1 MNVKILEIA
10 YIPMLERVKEVGGFG
25 GVGGQR
31 QAWNKWE
38 CGLRGKT
45 TCEQQ
50 VIKGDQF
57 AKGQRTMTS

>member
-1 MNVKILEIA
+1 
-10 YIPMLERVKEVGGFG
+10 MLERIKEVGGFG
-25 GVGGQR
+25 RGGGQR

-38 CGLRGKT
+38 CGLRSKT
-45 TCEQQ
+45 TCKQQ